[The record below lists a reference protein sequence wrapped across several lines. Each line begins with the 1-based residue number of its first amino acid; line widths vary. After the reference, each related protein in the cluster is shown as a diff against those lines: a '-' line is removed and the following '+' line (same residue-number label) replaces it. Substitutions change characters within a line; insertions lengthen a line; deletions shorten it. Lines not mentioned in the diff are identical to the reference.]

1 MRFFT
6 GKGGRAV
13 GFIFTS
19 LVELGATIYMLGWF
33 IWPFLFIYALA
44 HGLKD
49 YLQGGENPPTGNL
62 ALASFCLMLMM
73 CVVMVGTQ

>member
-1 MRFFT
+1 
-6 GKGGRAV
+6 
-13 GFIFTS
+13 
-19 LVELGATIYMLGWF
+19 MLGWF

-44 HGLKD
+44 HGLKE
-49 YLQGGENPPTGNL
+49 YLQDGENLPTGNL